1 MGNEVKGTDFD
12 LSMPSMDLGLPEPTL
27 NLDGGDPSA
36 FNLSDLKFD
45 APMGLPGSSPGQ
57 GDTAA
62 ADKKADKKAGKK
74 KQKPEKPAQKPKAP
88 KPKKARPAMP
98 RLSAGAL
105 LPVILTVLSIILLL
119 FIGGIMYVFE
129 VPINA
134 VPDLTLTTYV
144 QSLWLVIGCLF
155 IIAMLQDLRTALIVT
170 GVDIAML
177 ATVFPTLWLLLDT
190 PMNPMYF
197 FVTGMIVLLALV
209 ILPLNLAKVRKP
221 AAGKAVAPVTAVP
234 APTGPRTTS

>member
-1 MGNEVKGTDFD
+1 MGNEGKGTDFD

-27 NLDGGDPSA
+27 NLDGGDSSA
-36 FNLSDLKFD
+36 FSLSDLKFD
-45 APMGLPGSSPGQ
+45 APMDLPGSSPGQ
-57 GDTAA
+57 SGTAA
-62 ADKKADKKAGKK
+62 SDKKAGKKADKK
-74 KQKPEKPAQKPKAP
+74 KQKPEKPAKKPKAA
-88 KPKKARPAMP
+88 KPKKVRPAMP
-98 RLSAGAL
+98 RLSPGAL
-105 LPVILTVLSIILLL
+105 LPVILTVLSIIILLVMC
-119 FIGGIMYVFE
+119 GIMYLFE

-144 QSLWLVIGCLF
+144 QSLWLLVGCLF
-155 IIAMLQDLRTALIVT
+155 VITMLQDLRTALIVT

-221 AAGKAVAPVTAVP
+221 AAGKAVAPATAAP